1 MSDTQADTQAPRVP
15 PEVAAVLRSIRESGK
30 TNMVDFHGVQR
41 AAYELD
47 AFETVLFLQDIRDG
61 MMGSYLD
68 VLNAAIS
75 GHEHEQPPA
84 D

>member
-1 MSDTQADTQAPRVP
+1 
-15 PEVAAVLRSIRESGK
+15 
-30 TNMVDFHGVQR
+30 MVDFHGVQR